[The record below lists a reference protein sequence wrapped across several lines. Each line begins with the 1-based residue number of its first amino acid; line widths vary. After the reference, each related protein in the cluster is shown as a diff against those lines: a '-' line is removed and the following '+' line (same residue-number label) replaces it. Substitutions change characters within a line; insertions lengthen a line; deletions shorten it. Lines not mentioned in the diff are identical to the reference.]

1 MSPVKYALLLSN
13 KIHGQIIPARLITE
27 DERLR
32 YFEQSARTRDG
43 NKPDYRDIETDSSMR
58 GVEV

>member
-1 MSPVKYALLLSN
+1 MYEYREVKPPPGWRAFQM
-13 KIHGQIIPARLITE
+13 I
-27 DERLR
+27 DEADRLR

-43 NKPDYRDIETDSSMR
+43 NSPDYRDIETDSPMR